1 MKTDQDPTTE
11 AEEASSTT
19 RPAPRQRSGLI
30 PNFAE
35 LSKARLNTMVL
46 GTTAVGFALAA
57 PDLPAMKLFWT
68 LVGTALTAASAG
80 MLNQLAEIRRD
91 GLMRR
96 TRERPLPA
104 GLVSPKIV
112 FVIGVLLAYAGVTAL
127 TLKVNGLSASLA
139 LINVLLYVLVY
150 TPLKPRTTLNTLVGA
165 ICGAIPPMIGWVAAT
180 GQLDGGAWL
189 LGMLLFVW
197 QLPHFFALAMMYR
210 EDYERGGFAMLP
222 VVDDRGEITVQVI
235 LVTSLILIPVGLG
248 ATLIGLTGWLSAG
261 AAILLGLMMSGLAL
275 MLYIRRTPVYAKRVF
290 LGSLAYLPL
299 MLGAM
304 VIDSQPTEGEIE
316 LPEELTAPTDN
327 VHENLLP

>member
-91 GLMRR
+91 GLMQR

-104 GLVSPKIV
+104 GLVSPKVV
-112 FVIGVLLAYAGVTAL
+112 FVV
-127 TLKVNGLSASLA
+127 
-139 LINVLLYVLVY
+139 
-150 TPLKPRTTLNTLVGA
+150 
-165 ICGAIPPMIGWVAAT
+165 
-180 GQLDGGAWL
+180 
-189 LGMLLFVW
+189 
-197 QLPHFFALAMMYR
+197 
-210 EDYERGGFAMLP
+210 
-222 VVDDRGEITVQVI
+222 
-235 LVTSLILIPVGLG
+235 
-248 ATLIGLTGWLSAG
+248 
-261 AAILLGLMMSGLAL
+261 
-275 MLYIRRTPVYAKRVF
+275 
-290 LGSLAYLPL
+290 
-299 MLGAM
+299 
-304 VIDSQPTEGEIE
+304 
-316 LPEELTAPTDN
+316 
-327 VHENLLP
+327 

>member
-1 MKTDQDPTTE
+1 
-11 AEEASSTT
+11 
-19 RPAPRQRSGLI
+19 
-30 PNFAE
+30 
-35 LSKARLNTMVL
+35 
-46 GTTAVGFALAA
+46 
-57 PDLPAMKLFWT
+57 MKLFWT

-96 TRERPLPA
+96 TRDRPLPA

-248 ATLIGLTGWLSAG
+248 ATLIGLTGWFSAG
-261 AAILLGLMMSGLAL
+261 AALILGLMMSGLAL